1 MTMFKALM
9 WNEWLLTKRG
19 LTSLVMAIALP
30 SCFFLFFSQGVGT
43 SSAEQT
49 VLRDYLMTMT
59 AFASLSLAFFTLPF
73 SLVED
78 RKTNRLRLLKHTPV
92 PMPLYYLAKMLRIVL
107 FYLVAI
113 VVSFSVGH
121 FVRGVNLPM
130 SEWLMSAVLLMF
142 AMLCFLPFG
151 LLLST
156 IKSSETMSAVGNL
169 LYIGLAMLGGMWMPL
184 TMFPDWL
191 QAVSKCTPTYHFY
204 HLVTSYLK
212 NGTIINT
219 SFFVLIAYA
228 LAALLLLFW
237 TSQKKEFGDL

>member
-9 WNEWLLTKRG
+9 WNEWLLTKRN
-19 LTSLVMAIALP
+19 LISFVTAIILP

-43 SSAEQT
+43 TPAEQT
-49 VLRDYLMTMT
+49 ILRDYLMTMT
-59 AFASLSLAFFTLPF
+59 AFASLSLVFFTLPF

-92 PMPLYYLAKMLRIVL
+92 PMPLYYLAKVLRIVL

-121 FVRGVNLPM
+121 FVRGVDLPT

-156 IKSSETMSAVGNL
+156 IKSSEALSTAGNL

-184 TMFPDWL
+184 SMFPDWL
-191 QAVSKCTPTYHFY
+191 QAISKCTPTYHFY

-228 LAALLLLFW
+228 LGALLLLFW
-237 TSQKKEFGDL
+237 TSQKKEFGDR

>member
-92 PMPLYYLAKMLRIVL
+92 PMLLYYLAKMLRIVL

-156 IKSSETMSAVGNL
+156 IKFSETMSAVGNL

-237 TSQKKEFGDL
+237 TSQKKEFGDR